1 MANTALADMAAA
13 AALDGTEIVYGV
25 QAAGD
30 VKITTAQ
37 VNTLVRSTAIA
48 IAEGG
53 TGQVTATAAFNA
65 LSPVTTRGD
74 LIVRGAANNQRL
86 AIGAAARL
94 LRSDGT
100 DPSWAQV
107 ALATD
112 VSGNLPV
119 TNLNSGTGAGA
130 TTFWRGDGTWDTP
143 AASITGADTR
153 VLFFDGANSPA
164 GDAQFTFTKT
174 TGAVVVNS
182 TTATNGV
189 AVFTAQNANL
199 TGTPGIIVKPANGS
213 TQITINQGNSGGG
226 VVWRDFNNQDLFQL
240 GADFDDFTSTFWS
253 IPGTNSTFIGDLGPG
268 DDNTRSI
275 GHVSKNV
282 KTVFVYTV
290 QHKAV
295 AIASLPASPVLGM
308 VAAVTDAN
316 TPILGSTVAAG
327 GAAKALVWYNG
338 ANWTVTGV

>member
-74 LIVRGAANNQRL
+74 LITRDATNNVRL
-86 AIGAAARL
+86 AIGAANRV
-94 LRSDGT
+94 LRSNGT

-112 VSGNLPV
+112 VSGNLAV
-119 TNLNSGTGAGA
+119 ANLNSGTSASA
-130 TTFWRGDGTWDTP
+130 TTFWRGDATWATP
-143 AASITGADTR
+143 AASITGTDTR
-153 VLFFDGANSPA
+153 VLFFDGADTPA

-174 TGAVVVNS
+174 TGAVVIDSS
-182 TTATNGV
+182 TAGANV
-189 AVFTAQNANL
+189 AVFTAQNNSL
-199 TGTPGIIVKPANGS
+199 TGTPGIIFKPNNGS
-213 TQITINQGNSGGG
+213 SVIKINQGNSGGG
-226 VVWRDFNNQDLFQL
+226 LQFRDFNDAELITL
-240 GADFDDFTSTFWS
+240 GRSTITGSYWN
-253 IPGTNSTFIGDLGPG
+253 IPGTGFSPIGDFIPG
-268 DDNTRSI
+268 TDNQNSI
-275 GHVSKNV
+275 GDVTHNV
-282 KTVFVYTV
+282 KTAFAYTV

-295 AIASLPASPVLGM
+295 AVASLPASPVLGM

-316 TPILGSTVAAG
+316 TPIMGATVAAG